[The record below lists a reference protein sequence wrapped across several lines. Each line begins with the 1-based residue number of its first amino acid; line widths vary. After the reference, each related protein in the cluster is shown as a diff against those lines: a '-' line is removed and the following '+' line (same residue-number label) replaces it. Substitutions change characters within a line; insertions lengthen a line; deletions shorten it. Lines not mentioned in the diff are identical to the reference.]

1 MCRNQRSL
9 LTIFLN
15 CSLSYF
21 LRQGLSLSLKL
32 TISFRWVGQRVLE
45 FHLLYCLPLEF
56 QARARTPGCYGS
68 ENWSSCLHRRQCPL
82 SHLPSP
88 CFINFKAAVAVS
100 HEPLSFFKGRN
111 IHQKVRGA
119 TWPHTRTHL
128 WTAASWETGQ
138 FQQLRVPPTFLWH
151 PLRWPQAPKLWTVT
165 LHLMWALSILNV
177 LCSSNSFNI
186 WGPYFRDHNSVMW
199 KLSLCFAWGWF
210 LVTL

>member
-1 MCRNQRSL
+1 MCVCVCVCVCVCARACARTRLCTRVLCMFIYYMGKCTCLFRSWCWMS
-9 LTIFLN
+9 TITT
-15 CSLSYF
+15 SPYF

-119 TWPHTRTHL
+119 T
-128 WTAASWETGQ
+128 
-138 FQQLRVPPTFLWH
+138 
-151 PLRWPQAPKLWTVT
+151 
-165 LHLMWALSILNV
+165 
-177 LCSSNSFNI
+177 
-186 WGPYFRDHNSVMW
+186 
-199 KLSLCFAWGWF
+199 
-210 LVTL
+210 